1 MPTAVRAPHFV
12 RSFERGLAVI
22 RAFDA
27 DHPARTL
34 SEVAR
39 ASELPRAAA
48 RRLLLT
54 LLDLGYVHCD
64 GRLFRLTPRVL
75 ELGHA
80 YLAGS
85 GLPEIAAP
93 HLEQLARTAGES
105 AFLSVLDGPDAVCVA
120 AAPAHRVLAAALPV
134 GSRRPARET
143 AAGRVLLAHLAP
155 QRQELPGAVPEPV
168 GHGREYAV
176 VERELEDGLG
186 SVAVPLRGA
195 DGAVVASVCVAAH
208 AGRVPP
214 AALRGELLGPVRS
227 AAARI
232 EADLRLAAGRGGRPG
247 GSGAVFT
254 EAT

>member
-39 ASELPRAAA
+39 AAELPRAAA

-85 GLPEIAAP
+85 GLPDIAAP
-93 HLEQLARTAGES
+93 HLEQLALNVRES

-120 AAPAHRVLAAALPV
+120 AAPAHRVLAAVLPV
-134 GSRRPARET
+134 GSRRPARAT

-155 QRQELPGAVPEPV
+155 DRVELTKGGSDLPSA
-168 GHGREYAV
+168 GRDYAL

-195 DGAVVASVCVAAH
+195 DGTVVASVCVAAH

-214 AALRGELLGPVRS
+214 AALRGRLLGPVRS

-232 EADLRLAAGRGGRPG
+232 EADLRLAAGRGGGPG
-247 GSGAVFT
+247 DVFT